1 MNRVFYAINQ
11 PIDRFIFRPPAMV
24 YKAVVPR
31 PAREGVRNALSNI
44 YSPVTFLNDV
54 VQLRPKR
61 ALNTLG
67 RFLINSTLG
76 IGGLFD
82 IAKRKPFH
90 LQGHTNSFSNS
101 LAMLGMTSGPYL
113 YLPFI
118 GPSSFRDM
126 LGAGGDT
133 FAQPLLV
140 NRVYSRQ
147 ERTVGN
153 PLRPRKVSSFSSALS
168 LSTFGVVLATLSAL
182 DRRAEAD
189 AELKALK
196 ASAVDPYVALRE
208 AYLQNREAEI
218 AAIKAKDG
226 QAAPVAAFD
235 DPLADPAAPSTPDHP
250 LPATP
255 DQSPAKDQSS
265 AKGSLRR
272 AKGHALCD
280 PFIFSACRRILRLL
294 RSGFGR
300 LAALVFQP
308 GPEQQAR
315 AKAHIAQ
322 AQHQTERQR
331 RRRVDAHRKAR
342 QHRACLLH
350 AKASGH
356 KEQDHAGRG
365 RRALDGQRV
374 EQGQRHAHHL
384 GRQPHLHAR
393 QAPAHHMQRNRH
405 RQAHALALQFAAH
418 QMDLGSSAAAH
429 TGLAP
434 TGVMVAAP
442 PQAPCQQQHRQS
454 AQHPQRARSA
464 MMRLPDRQALLR
476 AAAMPPAPQHP
487 ARQRHIGDL
496 GDHLGGDIEHAQRHR
511 RTPPPAQQH
520 DNARADRL
528 AKAGGKIS
536 RLCPASR
543 VRRAIRLAR
552 KGMPT
557 FSAC

>member
-1 MNRVFYAINQ
+1 MIFTAPIAGLGLMLTPTNAPLPEQASTEPPAVTAPAPTLASPATPAPAAPTIEATPPAATGTPADAAPAPADPATNPAVTALKAETANPAPLGTCHVCGPVYATRDPLIGMNRVFYAINQ

-147 ERTVGN
+147 ERTGQ
-153 PLRPRKVSSFSSALS
+153 PLAPAQGEQLQLRPLALH
-168 LSTFGVVLATLSAL
+168 L
-182 DRRAEAD
+182 RRGAGD
-189 AELKALK
+189 AQRAGPAGRGRCGTKGAQGLGGR
-196 ASAVDPYVALRE
+196 SYVALRE
-208 AYLQNREAEI
+208 AYLQNREAEV

-226 QAAPVAAFD
+226 RAAPVAAFD

-265 AKGSLRR
+265 AK
-272 AKGHALCD
+272 
-280 PFIFSACRRILRLL
+280 
-294 RSGFGR
+294 
-300 LAALVFQP
+300 
-308 GPEQQAR
+308 
-315 AKAHIAQ
+315 
-322 AQHQTERQR
+322 
-331 RRRVDAHRKAR
+331 
-342 QHRACLLH
+342 
-350 AKASGH
+350 
-356 KEQDHAGRG
+356 
-365 RRALDGQRV
+365 
-374 EQGQRHAHHL
+374 
-384 GRQPHLHAR
+384 
-393 QAPAHHMQRNRH
+393 
-405 RQAHALALQFAAH
+405 
-418 QMDLGSSAAAH
+418 
-429 TGLAP
+429 
-434 TGVMVAAP
+434 
-442 PQAPCQQQHRQS
+442 
-454 AQHPQRARSA
+454 
-464 MMRLPDRQALLR
+464 
-476 AAAMPPAPQHP
+476 
-487 ARQRHIGDL
+487 
-496 GDHLGGDIEHAQRHR
+496 
-511 RTPPPAQQH
+511 
-520 DNARADRL
+520 
-528 AKAGGKIS
+528 
-536 RLCPASR
+536 
-543 VRRAIRLAR
+543 
-552 KGMPT
+552 
-557 FSAC
+557 